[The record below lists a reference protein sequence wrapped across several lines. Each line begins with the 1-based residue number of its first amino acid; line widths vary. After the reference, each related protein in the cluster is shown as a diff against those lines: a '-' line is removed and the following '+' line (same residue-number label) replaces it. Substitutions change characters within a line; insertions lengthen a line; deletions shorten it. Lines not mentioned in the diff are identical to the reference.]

1 MLDTLKRAAAAAA
14 REARHIRQRD
24 RIIAGERA
32 VRKALKFYE
41 GLGGLAA
48 GVCTKLREALAASEQ
63 LVRSLGPGVVGRL
76 AA

>member
-1 MLDTLKRAAAAAA
+1 VAAAA
-14 REARHIRQRD
+14 REARRIRERD

-32 VRKALKFYE
+32 VRKALIFYE

-48 GVCTKLREALAASEQ
+48 GVCTKLRGALAASVQ
-63 LVRSLGPGVVGRL
+63 LVLSLGPGVVGRW